1 MQKNTAHVSGVFN
14 IFVKMCILH
23 KKSVAILLLMVYN
36 YEQGVI
42 DSDVRKLNQQNG
54 RSV

>member
-1 MQKNTAHVSGVFN
+1 MQKTPLIWAVFF
-14 IFVKMCILH
+14 IFFVKMCILH
-23 KKSVAILLLMVYN
+23 KKSVAILLDMVYN

-42 DSDVRKLNQQNG
+42 DSYVRKLNQQNG

>member
-1 MQKNTAHVSGVFN
+1 
-14 IFVKMCILH
+14 MCILH
-23 KKSVAILLLMVYN
+23 KKVIAIYMVMVYN

-42 DSDVRKLNQQNG
+42 DSNVRKLNEQNG